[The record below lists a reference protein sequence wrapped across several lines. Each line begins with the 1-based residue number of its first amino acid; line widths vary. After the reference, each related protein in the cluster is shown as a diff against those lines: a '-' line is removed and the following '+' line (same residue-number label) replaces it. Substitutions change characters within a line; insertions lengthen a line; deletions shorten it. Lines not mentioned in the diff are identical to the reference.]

1 MVGSLRDNFSF
12 NKTFLKMKD
21 EPTTLQSQPLY
32 DTDNAVDYSEKLKQE
47 LKKDLSQQT
56 QSKIVDRHRK
66 RYTATRIKHS
76 PTRIKSRNFL
86 SNISYT
92 DINKKDFYIENL
104 ILDVYVLL
112 LKNLNPFSLNRKVI
126 DKKKRDMVNMLWR
139 ECIPLKFY
147 NYIHEDKN
155 FIHLNDKDVNYP
167 QILKIVGEFMDH
179 RKQNLRMLQEYLA
192 QYKDVYQCVYS
203 HVFPEIYTSSE
214 KRGFD
219 IKSNFHILFK
229 SYQDKQLVQRHSTAE
244 NLSHY
249 DKIETSEY
257 DQNPIRIFEGFS
269 DEEENDTKK
278 SRETNC

>member
-56 QSKIVDRHRK
+56 QSKMVDRHRK
-66 RYTATRIKHS
+66 RYT
-76 PTRIKSRNFL
+76 
-86 SNISYT
+86 
-92 DINKKDFYIENL
+92 DNKKDFYIENL

-155 FIHLNDKDVNYP
+155 FIHLNDKDVDYP

-179 RKQNLRMLQEYLA
+179 RKQNLRMLQEYLT
-192 QYKDVYQCVYS
+192 QYKDMYQCVYS

-229 SYQDKQLVQRHSTAE
+229 SYQDKQLVQDI
-244 NLSHY
+244 LLQ
-249 DKIETSEY
+249 KIY
-257 DQNPIRIFEGFS
+257 HIMI
-269 DEEENDTKK
+269 K
-278 SRETNC
+278 